1 MTYLILL
8 MFMFVVLIFHLEF
21 DKMQKAL
28 VEKLDDLKLEQAS
41 RSIDDYYNA

>member
-8 MFMFVVLIFHLEF
+8 MFMFAVIIFHLEF

-28 VEKLDDLKLEQAS
+28 IQKIEDFKLEQAS
-41 RSIDDYYNA
+41 RSVDDYFNA

>member
-8 MFMFVVLIFHLEF
+8 MFMLIVLVFHLEF

-28 VEKLDDLKLEQAS
+28 IDKIEESKREQAS
-41 RSIDDYYNA
+41 RSVDDYYNA